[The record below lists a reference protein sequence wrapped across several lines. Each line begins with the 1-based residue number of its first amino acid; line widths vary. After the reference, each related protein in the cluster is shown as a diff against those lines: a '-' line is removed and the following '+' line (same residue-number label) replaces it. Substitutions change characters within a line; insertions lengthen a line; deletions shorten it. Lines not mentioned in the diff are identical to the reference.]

1 VTLGGHVRSWTG
13 TAWRHIPAGSRFDVL
28 DFRFAGRGTEN
39 RWNEAGEP
47 TLYLAGD
54 EGVLLAEWGR
64 HFEANRGGQLQRLA
78 VERSTYNLQ
87 ISIDQVLD
95 LRTEEVCHALS
106 IVHAPYCFADVEF
119 ARATSRF
126 IRRTTPAQAL
136 FVPSLAFLDDLQRW
150 CLVVFL
156 EKFPP
161 DPRSFIVSVTPCG
174 PLRWG

>member
-1 VTLGGHVRSWTG
+1 MALGEHLRSWTG
-13 TAWRHIPAGSRFDVL
+13 SAWRHIPAGSSFDVL

-39 RWNEAGEP
+39 RWNDAGEP

-64 HFEANRGGQLQRLA
+64 HFEANRAGQLQRLA
-78 VERSTYNLQ
+78 VERSTYILQ
-87 ISIDQVLD
+87 LSIDHVLD
-95 LRTEEVCHALS
+95 LRNEEVCRALS
-106 IVHAPYCFADVEF
+106 VGKAPYCFADIEL
-119 ARATSRF
+119 ARAATRI

-150 CLVVFL
+150 CLVVYL

-161 DPRSFIVSVTPCG
+161 DPMSFITSVTPCG